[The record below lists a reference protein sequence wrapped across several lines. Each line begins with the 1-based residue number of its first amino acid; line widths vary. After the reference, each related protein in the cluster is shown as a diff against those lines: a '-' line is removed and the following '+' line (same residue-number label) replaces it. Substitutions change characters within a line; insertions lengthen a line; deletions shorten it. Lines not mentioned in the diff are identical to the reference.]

1 MSSFLSSLPNGF
13 GAGRSTTRAPLPTAG
28 GQLEMAF
35 PGSAVARLVRAAVDQ
50 PPQRI
55 TRLGDCGSSQAPVQ
69 RLGITLST
77 PRGAPVQSHPPP
89 SSRRIDEAW
98 LQQWIAFGMLDMAI
112 YLARHAKFAAY
123 LANRDQSAKRRGS
136 SKKH

>member
-1 MSSFLSSLPNGF
+1 M
-13 GAGRSTTRAPLPTAG
+13 
-28 GQLEMAF
+28 
-35 PGSAVARLVRAAVDQ
+35 
-50 PPQRI
+50 
-55 TRLGDCGSSQAPVQ
+55 
-69 RLGITLST
+69 
-77 PRGAPVQSHPPP
+77 QSHPPP